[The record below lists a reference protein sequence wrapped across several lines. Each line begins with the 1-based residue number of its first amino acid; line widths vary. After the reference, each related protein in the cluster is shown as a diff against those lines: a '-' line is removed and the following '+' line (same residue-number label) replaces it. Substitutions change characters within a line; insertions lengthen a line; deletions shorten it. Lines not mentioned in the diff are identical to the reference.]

1 MKKNAKP
8 VRPEG
13 FLKNS
18 QNLKKIVSKGFDER
32 SLVTVI
38 TGGVNGIGRAIV
50 EKTLARGDTVF
61 VLDCV
66 DENSDV
72 VKELKGAIR
81 LDPSRRFFANAQN
94 PSGRTAD
101 CDSFDLQKNGKNNPV
116 RPEGFFKNSQN
127 LKKIVSKGS
136 TNGPLKQNLTYIQ
149 TDISSVDS
157 IKNAFKII
165 FSKTN
170 SIDLLVNNAGIAR
183 DNIALRIKESDWNS
197 VLDVN
202 LKGAFFCAQQALTKM
217 IRQKKSYIINMSS
230 VVGLTGNPGQ
240 VNYAAS
246 KAGVIAMTK
255 TLAREYASRNVLVN
269 AIAPG
274 FIVTRLTDKL
284 PDAIKEQAKNLIP
297 LKRFGIP
304 DDIAE
309 LVLFLSSGNADY
321 ITGQVIKVDGG
332 MVL

>member
-1 MKKNAKP
+1 
-8 VRPEG
+8 
-13 FLKNS
+13 
-18 QNLKKIVSKGFDER
+18 
-32 SLVTVI
+32 
-38 TGGVNGIGRAIV
+38 V
-50 EKTLARGDTVF
+50 EKTIERGDTVF

-66 DENSDV
+66 DNPV
-72 VKELKGAIR
+72 VK
-81 LDPSRRFFANAQN
+81 
-94 PSGRTAD
+94 
-101 CDSFDLQKNGKNNPV
+101 KN
-116 RPEGFFKNSQN
+116 FH
-127 LKKIVSKGS
+127 
-136 TNGPLKQNLTYIQ
+136 YIQ
-149 TDISSVDS
+149 TDVSSVDS
-157 IKNAFKII
+157 IKKAFKKIY
-165 FSKTN
+165 SKTN

-183 DNIALRIKESDWNS
+183 DNIALRLKESDWDS

-217 IRQKKSYIINMSS
+217 IRQEKSYIINISS

-240 VNYAAS
+240 VNYASS
-246 KAGVIAMTK
+246 KAGIIAMTK

-297 LKRFGIP
+297 LKRFGTP
-304 DDIAE
+304 ADVAD

>member
-1 MKKNAKP
+1 MKNK
-8 VRPEG
+8 
-13 FLKNS
+13 
-18 QNLKKIVSKGFDER
+18 
-32 SLVTVI
+32 LVTVI

-50 EKTLARGDTVF
+50 EKTIERGDTVF
-61 VLDCV
+61 VLDFV
-66 DENSDV
+66 D
-72 VKELKGAIR
+72 
-81 LDPSRRFFANAQN
+81 
-94 PSGRTAD
+94 
-101 CDSFDLQKNGKNNPV
+101 NPV
-116 RPEGFFKNSQN
+116 RPEPVEGFPRTESFH
-127 LKKIVSKGS
+127 
-136 TNGPLKQNLTYIQ
+136 YIQ
-149 TDISSVDS
+149 TDVSSVDS
-157 IKNAFKII
+157 IKKAFKEIY
-165 FSKTN
+165 SKTN

-183 DNIALRIKESDWNS
+183 DNIALRLKESDWDS

-202 LKGAFFCAQQALTKM
+202 LKGAFFCAQQSLTKM
-217 IRQKKSYIINMSS
+217 IRQEKSYIINISS

-240 VNYAAS
+240 VNYASS
-246 KAGVIAMTK
+246 KAGIIAMTK

-297 LKRFGIP
+297 LKRFGTP
-304 DDIAE
+304 GDVAD